1 MKNFFKKYSIAVLV
15 GLVLLGA
22 GAVYLFDELIDDDRI
37 MMTNSNTATNANNSG
52 QVISEAEVKK
62 IVEKTVGKND
72 LTYAYITLKTDD
84 GVQEYDVEATSGN
97 TVYDLEINATSGQ
110 VLSSEQESI
119 SNNAAG
125 TTTNSSASISE
136 DKVKEIVEKASGK
149 SNLTYTQI
157 RLSQEDDYNGALVY
171 DVTAYADGTEY
182 DYDIDATSGEILS
195 QSTEAASN

>member
-136 DKVKEIVEKASGK
+136 DKIKEIVEKASGK